1 MTIKKIAII
10 GAGAMGSGIAQIS
23 IQSGY
28 EVIVYDISAQMLDKS
43 RSGIQ
48 KNFDKLVKK
57 GKFAQAE
64 TDEMLE
70 RIQFTSEMEAVKAVD
85 LIIEAVVENLEI
97 KQNVFKELEA
107 ICDAHTIFASNT
119 STMSIT
125 KLATACERPEKFAG
139 LHFFNPATIMRLVE
153 IIRGYYTDDAT
164 VEALQN
170 YVASIGKESI
180 EVKKDSPGFVVNRL
194 MLPQFREAYLVYDEG
209 IASLEDIDKALKLGL
224 NHPMGPFE
232 LMDYTGLDIAFDSF
246 EYLYGE
252 FATPNW
258 APPTALKR
266 MINANRLG
274 KKTGKGWYDYEK

>member
-1 MTIKKIAII
+1 MAIQKIAVI
-10 GAGAMGSGIAQIS
+10 GAGAMGTGIAQIS
-23 IQSGY
+23 AQSGY
-28 EVIVYDISAQMLDKS
+28 EVILYDIAEPMLQKS
-43 RSGIQ
+43 KANIEKGIA
-48 KNFDKLVKK
+48 KLVQK
-57 GKFAQAE
+57 GKMSAE
-64 TDEMLE
+64 IGDEVIARLLFTTVLE
-70 RIQFTSEMEAVKAVD
+70 TVKDVD
-85 LIIEAVVENLEI
+85 LVIEAVIENLKV
-97 KQNVFKELEA
+97 KQDVFKSLSEL
-107 ICDAHTIFASNT
+107 CDAHTIFATNT

-125 KLATACERPEKFAG
+125 KIAAVTDRGNQFAG

-164 VEALQN
+164 VEALQT
-170 YVASIGKESI
+170 YVASLGKESI

-246 EYLYGE
+246 EYLYSE
-252 FATPNW
+252 FALPNW
-258 APPTALKR
+258 APPTALRR

-274 KKTGKGWYDYEK
+274 KKTGKGWYDYE

>member
-1 MTIKKIAII
+1 MAIQKIAVI
-10 GAGAMGSGIAQIS
+10 GAGAMGTGIAQIS
-23 IQSGY
+23 AQSGY
-28 EVIVYDISAQMLDKS
+28 DVILYDIAEPMLQKS
-43 RSGIQ
+43 KANIEKGIA
-48 KNFDKLVKK
+48 KLVQK
-57 GKFAQAE
+57 GKMSAE
-64 TDEMLE
+64 TGDEVMERLSFTTVLE
-70 RIQFTSEMEAVKAVD
+70 TVKDVD
-85 LIIEAVVENLEI
+85 LVIEAVIENLKV
-97 KQNVFKELEA
+97 KQDVFKNLSA
-107 ICDAHTIFASNT
+107 LCDAHTIFATNT

-125 KLATACERPEKFAG
+125 KIAAVTDRGNQFAG

-164 VEALQN
+164 VEALQT
-170 YVASIGKESI
+170 YVASLGKESI

-246 EYLYGE
+246 EYLYSE
-252 FATPNW
+252 FALPNW
-258 APPTALKR
+258 APPTALRR

-274 KKTGKGWYDYEK
+274 KKTGKGWYDYE

>member
-70 RIQFTSEMEAVKAVD
+70 RIQFTSEIEAVKAVD

>member
-1 MTIKKIAII
+1 MSIQKIAVI
-10 GAGAMGSGIAQIS
+10 GAGAMGTGIAQIS
-23 IQSGY
+23 AQSGY
-28 EVIVYDISAQMLDKS
+28 EVILYDIAAPMLEKS
-43 RSGIQ
+43 KANIGKGI
-48 KNFDKLVKK
+48 DKLVQK
-57 GKFAQAE
+57 GKMSAE
-64 TDEMLE
+64 TGADIMSRLTFTAALE
-70 RIQFTSEMEAVKAVD
+70 SVKDVD
-85 LIIEAVVENLEI
+85 LIIEAVIENLKV
-97 KQNVFKELEA
+97 KQEVFKSLSA
-107 ICDAHTIFASNT
+107 LCDAHTIFATNT

-125 KLATACERPEKFAG
+125 KIASVTDRGNQFAG

-164 VEALQN
+164 VKALQT
-170 YVASIGKESI
+170 YVASLGKESI

-246 EYLYGE
+246 EYLYSE
-252 FATPNW
+252 FAMPNW
-258 APPTALKR
+258 APPTALRR

-274 KKTGKGWYDYEK
+274 KKTGKGWYDYE

>member
-1 MTIKKIAII
+1 MAIQKIAVI
-10 GAGAMGSGIAQIS
+10 GAGAMGTGIAQIS
-23 IQSGY
+23 AQSGY
-28 EVIVYDISAQMLDKS
+28 EVILYDIAEPMLQKS
-43 RSGIQ
+43 KANIEKGIA
-48 KNFDKLVKK
+48 KLVQK
-57 GKFAQAE
+57 GKMSAE
-64 TDEMLE
+64 TGDEVIARLSFTTVLE
-70 RIQFTSEMEAVKAVD
+70 TVKDVD
-85 LIIEAVVENLEI
+85 LIIEAVIENLKV
-97 KQNVFKELEA
+97 KQDVFKNLSA
-107 ICDAHTIFASNT
+107 LCDAHTIFATNT

-125 KLATACERPEKFAG
+125 KIAAVTDRGNQFAG

-164 VEALQN
+164 VEALQT
-170 YVASIGKESI
+170 YVASLGKESI

-246 EYLYGE
+246 EYLYSE
-252 FATPNW
+252 FALPNW
-258 APPTALKR
+258 APPTALRR

-274 KKTGKGWYDYEK
+274 KKTGKGWYDYE

>member
-97 KQNVFKELEA
+97 KQDVFKKLDA
-107 ICDAHTIFASNT
+107 ICDEHTIFASNT